1 MPTAAN
7 RKPVTRLQAR
17 TQLTFTEPS
26 TVDPT
31 QEQEQ
36 QPASDIEDS
45 DSEVTLRLPEP
56 TFEQPSLIIQPTATP
71 ARQSGM
77 ESFIKYYGTFD
88 GSDDNAAY
96 EFLIDL
102 EHYAKAHK
110 LKDEDVVLG
119 FPTLLRGNA
128 KRWFIHS
135 EIDKTNIKTITDAFK
150 SRFLNPSKCSTA
162 TLFQQ
167 KQRVGENVQ
176 DYITSMRATAARL
189 GTPDRQ
195 VLEAIMDGFLPEIRE
210 KVIMKDP
217 RTLEDLESAAVL
229 SETARSNP
237 AFRTDSSNTCQAGN
251 SKSELQTLVQAMS
264 ELIKTQNY
272 SIQAIQSQ
280 GGRNFNQN
288 NFQNSTIPSQNS
300 KFVRQNQNFQ
310 RPNSFSTSK
319 PYSNYT
325 CYSCNKPGHFR
336 SACRYRDAICNWC
349 GLKGHISTACVT
361 TKRSAK
367 PSSL

>member
-1 MPTAAN
+1 M
-7 RKPVTRLQAR
+7 
-17 TQLTFTEPS
+17 
-26 TVDPT
+26 
-31 QEQEQ
+31 
-36 QPASDIEDS
+36 I
-45 DSEVTLRLPEP
+45 
-56 TFEQPSLIIQPTATP
+56 
-71 ARQSGM
+71 
-77 ESFIKYYGTFD
+77 Y
-88 GSDDNAAY
+88 
-96 EFLIDL
+96 L

-135 EIDKTNIKTITDAFK
+135 DIDKTNFKRITDAFK

-189 GTPDRQ
+189 STPDRQ
-195 VLEAIMDGFLPEIRE
+195 GLEAIMDGFLPEIRE

-217 RTLEDLESAAVL
+217 RTPEDLESAAVL
-229 SETARSNP
+229 SETARSNL
-237 AFRTDSSNTCQAGN
+237 AFRTDSSNTCKAGN
-251 SKSELQTLVQAMS
+251 
-264 ELIKTQNY
+264 

-300 KFVRQNQNFQ
+300 NFVRQNQNFQ
-310 RPNSFSTSK
+310 RPNSFNTSK
-319 PYSNYT
+319 PHSNYT

-361 TKRSAK
+361 MKRSK
-367 PSSL
+367 TSSL

>member
-1 MPTAAN
+1 MPTAEN

-17 TQLTFTEPS
+17 KQLDTEPS
-26 TVDPT
+26 TVDHI
-31 QEQEQ
+31 QENEQ
-36 QPASDIEDS
+36 QSASDIEDS
-45 DSEVTLRLPEP
+45 DTEVTLRLPDP
-56 TFEQPSLIIQPTATP
+56 TSEQPSTPNQTTATP
-71 ARQSGM
+71 NHQTGM

-135 EIDKTNIKTITDAFK
+135 DIDKTNLKRITDAFK
-150 SRFLNPSKCSTA
+150 TRFLNPSKCSTA

-195 VLEAIMDGFLPEIRE
+195 VLEAIMNGFLPEIRE

-237 AFRTDSSNTCQAGN
+237 AFRSDSSTTCTAGN

-280 GGRNFNQN
+280 GGRSFNQN

-300 KFVRQNQNFQ
+300 KFVRRNQNYQ
-310 RPNSFSTSK
+310 KQNSFNPSK
-319 PYSNYT
+319 PHANYQ

-349 GLKGHISTACVT
+349 GQKGHISTACIS
-361 TKRSAK
+361 KKSSSP

>member
-17 TQLTFTEPS
+17 TQLTFTEPY

-31 QEQEQ
+31 QEHE

-56 TFEQPSLIIQPTATP
+56 TFEQPSPINHPTATP

-251 SKSELQTLVQAMS
+251 SKSDLQTLVQAMS
-264 ELIKTQNY
+264 ELIQTQNY

-280 GGRNFNQN
+280 GGRNFNQS
-288 NFQNSTIPSQNS
+288 NFQNSTT
-300 KFVRQNQNFQ
+300 RQL
-310 RPNSFSTSK
+310 
-319 PYSNYT
+319 
-325 CYSCNKPGHFR
+325 
-336 SACRYRDAICNWC
+336 DLI
-349 GLKGHISTACVT
+349 
-361 TKRSAK
+361 
-367 PSSL
+367 

>member
-1 MPTAAN
+1 MPTAEN

-17 TQLTFTEPS
+17 KQLDTEPS
-26 TVDPT
+26 TVDHI
-31 QEQEQ
+31 QENEQ
-36 QPASDIEDS
+36 QSASDIEDS
-45 DSEVTLRLPEP
+45 DTEVTLRLPDS
-56 TFEQPSLIIQPTATP
+56 TSEQPSTPNQTTATP
-71 ARQSGM
+71 NHQTGM

-88 GSDDNAAY
+88 GSDDNASY

-119 FPTLLRGNA
+119 FPTLLGGNA

-135 EIDKTNIKTITDAFK
+135 DIDKTNLKRITDAFK
-150 SRFLNPSKCSTA
+150 TRFLNPSKCSTA

-195 VLEAIMDGFLPEIRE
+195 VLEAIMNGFLPEIRE
-210 KVIMKDP
+210 KVIMRDP
-217 RTLEDLESAAVL
+217 RTLEDLETAAVL

-237 AFRTDSSNTCQAGN
+237 AFRSDSSTTCTSGN

-288 NFQNSTIPSQNS
+288 NFQNSTIPSQKS
-300 KFVRQNQNFQ
+300 KFVRRNQNYQ
-310 RPNSFSTSK
+310 KQNSFNPSK
-319 PYSNYT
+319 PHANYQ
-325 CYSCNKPGHFR
+325 CYSCNKPGHLR
-336 SACRYRDAICNWC
+336 STCRYRDAICYWC
-349 GLKGHISTACVT
+349 GQKGHISTACIS
-361 TKRSAK
+361 KKSSSP